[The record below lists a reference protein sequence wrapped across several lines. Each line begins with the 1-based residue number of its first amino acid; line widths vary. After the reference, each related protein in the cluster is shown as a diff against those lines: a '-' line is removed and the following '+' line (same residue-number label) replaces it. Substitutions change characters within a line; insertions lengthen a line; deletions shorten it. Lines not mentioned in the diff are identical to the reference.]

1 MDTETRVQRGPR
13 VPREPALEPALQRL
27 MQWVE
32 ARDYTGY
39 DLYDGLSITRSET
52 VLRSYWANTLITQFF
67 KKSPVNLRPLF
78 GMPKTKMPMG
88 AGLFLHAYAL
98 LAGRARREGDDEQ
111 ARRYLDRCEELYRW
125 LVRQNCPNYS
135 GYAWN
140 FGFNYKFMFDKPTV
154 VITAMVAR
162 GMYAYYRLTGR
173 EEVRHVLRSICDF
186 VLRDLLVTE
195 ADEGICFSYTPQDN
209 PERPKMLDCCYNA
222 SMLGA
227 EILAQGYAL
236 TGEAPLRDR
245 ALRAADFTVAH
256 QHADGRWNYSI
267 DLQTGRERPQ
277 VDFHQ
282 GFILDSLHA
291 IMHHTGA
298 RDQSYQK
305 ALERGADFY
314 YAEQFAST
322 GRARWRLPKNWPADI
337 HCQAQGIITFSSL
350 AHLSDRYG
358 PFARTIA
365 EWTVAQMQDETGY
378 FYHRKGRFMTNR
390 IPYMR
395 WGQAWMMIALAHL
408 VAGAGEKTVTSAPGE
423 GKATATL

>member
-1 MDTETRVQRGPR
+1 
-13 VPREPALEPALQRL
+13 

-32 ARDYTGY
+32 AQDYTGY
-39 DLYDGLSITRSET
+39 DLYDGLSITQSEA
-52 VLRSYWANTLITQFF
+52 VLRTYWANTLLTQFF
-67 KKSPVNLRPLF
+67 KKSPVNLRPLL

-98 LAGRARREGDDEQ
+98 LAGRARRDGDDAQE
-111 ARRYLDRCEELYRW
+111 RLYLNRCEELYRW
-125 LVRQNCPNYS
+125 LVSQNCPNYS

-162 GMYAYYRLTGR
+162 GLFAYYRLTGR

-186 VLRDLLVTE
+186 VLKDLLVTE
-195 ADEGICFSYTPQDN
+195 AKEGICFSYTPQDN

-236 TGEAPLRDR
+236 TGEVPLRDLAVR
-245 ALRAADFTVAH
+245 AVDFTVAH

-267 DLQTGRERPQ
+267 DLDTGRERPQ

-291 IMHHTGA
+291 VMQNTGST
-298 RDQSYQK
+298 DKQHQK
-305 ALERGADFY
+305 ALERGAEFY
-314 YAEQFAST
+314 YAEQFAPT
-322 GRARWRLPKNWPADI
+322 GRAKWRLPKNWPADI
-337 HCQAQGIITFSSL
+337 HCQAQGIITFSKL
-350 AHLSDRYG
+350 ARLSERYI

-365 EWTVAQMQDETGY
+365 EWTIAEMQNETGY
-378 FYHRKGRFMTNR
+378 FYHRKGRFFSNK

-395 WGQAWMMIALAHL
+395 WGQAWMMVALAHL
-408 VAGAGEKTVTSAPGE
+408 SVALADEYVTNESRRRGAA
-423 GKATATL
+423 AAL